1 MNINEILASNIG
13 SSVENGKL
21 KVSFRKTVNLRQYE
35 TEVLE
40 ADIEVPLTQ
49 DDIKNRLPLIEVIAA
64 SKLEYGVLFQMYASR
79 MISKE
84 EFDARKAQ
92 FEQAVT
98 AQEQYVNSGFGL
110 GTTEQK

>member
-49 DDIKNRLPLIEVIAA
+49 ENRLPLIEVIAA